1 MKHHCIA
8 LTARPRRNDFS
19 ALCCCILLLAA
30 AFCSGCGAAR
40 PSKFY
45 ELTVPH
51 ETGADPPGNPY
62 PISLLLGPLSASH
75 LYREDRIVYGSSG
88 EEMGTYEY
96 HRWAEPPTEMIE
108 GALLRRLRA
117 SGRFREVHGL
127 RSNAHADY
135 LLRGRLFDFKELI
148 GPPLVARV
156 AIGLE
161 MRDIKTGSMVWDHF
175 YSHDEPVSAKKIDA
189 VVAALN
195 RNVQR
200 GIAEFQA
207 SLEQYFSSHAPSA
220 PAQ

>member
-1 MKHHCIA
+1 
-8 LTARPRRNDFS
+8 
-19 ALCCCILLLAA
+19 
-30 AFCSGCGAAR
+30 
-40 PSKFY
+40 
-45 ELTVPH
+45 
-51 ETGADPPGNPY
+51 
-62 PISLLLGPLSASH
+62 
-75 LYREDRIVYGSSG
+75 

-108 GALLRRLRA
+108 SALLRRLRA

-135 LLRGRLFDFKELI
+135 LLRGRLFDFKELT

-161 MRDIKTGSMVWDHF
+161 MRDMKTGSMVWDHF
-175 YSHDEPVSAKKIDA
+175 YSHDEPVSGKKIEA

-200 GIAEFQA
+200 GITEFQA
-207 SLEQYFSSHAPSA
+207 SLEQYFSSHPPDAPT
-220 PAQ
+220 Q